1 MDSRTR
7 NELEQNELA
16 KWLTHQYE
24 DWIEPN
30 KSWLGYAVLGLLI
43 VIVIIF
49 ATARVNAWNRQTEW
63 QQYYAALN
71 SVDPNAALELVANS
85 TSSVVGA
92 HARLALA
99 QRQLAEGT
107 TQAFIDRSAA
117 IVLLERAITSF
128 QQVQRTTSDPM
139 ILQQAGFGLGQCWE
153 TLAAIRIGND
163 LANAEEEYQRVAER
177 WGDGFMGQRAQK
189 QLALLRQPSTRMFL
203 ERMAAHRPEIPAGME
218 GWGEIFIDPT
228 DPFFVPGA
236 GGTLDFGRFGLEPT
250 AEEQPLETEAE
261 QEETESEQG
270 LPEQESEESGS
281 EQ

>member
-1 MDSRTR
+1 MDSKTR

-71 SVDPNAALELVANS
+71 SADPSAALELVANS
-85 TSSVVGA
+85 TSSIVGA
-92 HARLALA
+92 QARLALA
-99 QRQLAEGT
+99 QLQLAEGSA
-107 TQAFIDRSAA
+107 QAFIDRSAA
-117 IVLLERAITSF
+117 IVLLDRAIISF
-128 QQVQRTTSDPM
+128 QQVQRATSDPM

-203 ERMAAHRPEIPAGME
+203 ERMAAHRPALPAGME
-218 GWGEIFIDPT
+218 GWGGEVFIDPAV
-228 DPFFVPGA
+228 PFAAPGR
-236 GGTLDFGRFGLEPT
+236 LDLDRFFGLDEPT
-250 AEEQPLETEAE
+250 EEPNLDTEP
-261 QEETESEQG
+261 ETESEQES
-270 LPEQESEESGS
+270 LEQESEGSDS

>member
-43 VIVIIF
+43 VIVVIF

-63 QQYYAALN
+63 QQYYAALS
-71 SVDPNAALELVANS
+71 SVDPSATLEIVANA
-85 TSSVVGA
+85 TSSVVGV

-99 QRQLAEGT
+99 QRQLAEGSA
-107 TQAFIDRSAA
+107 QAFIDRSAA

-128 QQVQRTTSDPM
+128 QQVQRATSDPM
-139 ILQQAGFGLGQCWE
+139 VLQQAGFGLGQCWE

-163 LANAEEEYQRVAER
+163 LAKAEEEYQKVVER

-203 ERMAAHRPEIPAGME
+203 ERMAAHTPALPAGME
-218 GWGEIFIDPT
+218 GFGITIDPD
-228 DPFFVPGA
+228 DPFFPGMV
-236 GGTLDFGRFGLEPT
+236 DFGRLLGLDEPT
-250 AEEQPLETEAE
+250 EEQTLETEME
-261 QEETESEQG
+261 HELE
-270 LPEQESEESGS
+270 EQESEESDS